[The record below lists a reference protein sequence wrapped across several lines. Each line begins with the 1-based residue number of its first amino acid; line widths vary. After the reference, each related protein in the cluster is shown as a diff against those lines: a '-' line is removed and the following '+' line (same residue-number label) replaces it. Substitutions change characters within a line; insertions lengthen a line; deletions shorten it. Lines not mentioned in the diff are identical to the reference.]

1 MDVTEFLNKLK
12 INEQQYK
19 SNNILFFLSKFKLNN
34 FRIKKIINKN
44 ITLDDYLNKIGG
56 GDGKGN
62 GKINNLEEYVFNDY
76 KFIVRMIH
84 GDSTDIKGKTHT
96 IKFVSLDDI
105 HENSIACVILN
116 FDYKEKTAYIQ
127 SLGDFGNCVFCPTK
141 NVNFKNGQILMGI
154 IIRICEEKDNIDK
167 IELTDISKFNCFNT
181 FNKEYE
187 YNINQKYHLHD
198 NFDLSIL
205 STLLK
210 GVPYYYKY
218 GFEPKYNEDIKTL
231 KHNKQLFKNNIKL
244 NKINIKGILKI
255 YLDELKLIFDKEMY
269 EKYKNIITIFLV
281 PIIEKYKNHSI
292 SEFIKKIININPD
305 NQNDK
310 IILCNVILSFYKK
323 IFNSIGYI
331 EFKKKV
337 YIKNL

>member
-1 MDVTEFLNKLK
+1 
-12 INEQQYK
+12 
-19 SNNILFFLSKFKLNN
+19 
-34 FRIKKIINKN
+34 
-44 ITLDDYLNKIGG
+44 
-56 GDGKGN
+56 
-62 GKINNLEEYVFNDY
+62 
-76 KFIVRMIH
+76 MIH

-116 FDYKEKTAYIQ
+116 FDYEEKTAHIQ
-127 SLGDFGNCVFCPTK
+127 SLGDYGNCVFCPSK

-154 IIRICEEKDNIDK
+154 VIRICEEKDNIDK

-218 GFEPKYNEDIKTL
+218 GFEPKYNENIKTL
-231 KHNKQLFKNNIKL
+231 KHIK
-244 NKINIKGILKI
+244 KILKK

-281 PIIEKYKNHSI
+281 LIIEKYKNHSI

-310 IILCNVILSFYKK
+310 IILCNFIIL
-323 IFNSIGYI
+323 
-331 EFKKKV
+331 
-337 YIKNL
+337 